1 MEAYGIAVAGLLLIC
16 MIPLVLAN
24 IVGPMKG
31 AAGLV
36 GGPVAGAGDENL
48 IFRLDRAHENSVES
62 IVPFAIAAVLGMLVG
77 VGPTTLTALVWAF
90 LAIRVLYALVYARG
104 GPLGKGGSLR
114 TIVHVLG
121 SLATVALIIIV
132 GMAAV

>member
-1 MEAYGIAVAGLLLIC
+1 MSKYLLI
-16 MIPLVLAN
+16 PNAFVLSS
-24 IVGPMKG
+24 
-31 AAGLV
+31 LV
-36 GGPVAGAGDENL
+36 GVG
-48 IFRLDRAHENSVES
+48 F
-62 IVPFAIAAVLGMLVG
+62 LGLVG